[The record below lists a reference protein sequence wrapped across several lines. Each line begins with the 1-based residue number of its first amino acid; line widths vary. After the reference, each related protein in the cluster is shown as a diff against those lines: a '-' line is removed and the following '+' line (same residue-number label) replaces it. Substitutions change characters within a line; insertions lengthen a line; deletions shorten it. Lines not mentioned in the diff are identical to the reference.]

1 MHELFDNTK
10 VYEEAC
16 ENLPEVPI
24 DPSHRALD
32 VEIEDK
38 LSKLKLFNYVTTDE
52 EVLKDVTERF
62 ENLKCE

>member
-52 EVLKDVTERF
+52 EVLSM
-62 ENLKCE
+62 